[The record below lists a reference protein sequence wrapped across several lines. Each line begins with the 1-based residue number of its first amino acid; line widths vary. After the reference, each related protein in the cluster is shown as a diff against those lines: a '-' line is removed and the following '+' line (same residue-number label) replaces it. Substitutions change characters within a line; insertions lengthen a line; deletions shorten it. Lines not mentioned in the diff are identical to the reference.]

1 MQRITRKELDGAV
14 AYLNRIT
21 RNESEP
27 YRLTGTKPIVNIG
40 NFHLS
45 GAYGGFALHQMGNE
59 SGGTSDVFSQGHM
72 PMREL
77 YNLIHAYAK
86 GIVFATEKVTP

>member
-1 MQRITRKELDGAV
+1 MQRITRKELDGAI

-21 RNESEP
+21 GNDLEP
-27 YRLTGTKPIVNIG
+27 SRKEGDKWVNNVG

-59 SGGTSDVFSQGHM
+59 SGGTRDVFSQGHM

-86 GIVFATEKVTP
+86 GIVSATEKVTA

>member
-14 AYLNRIT
+14 NYLNRIT
-21 RNESEP
+21 GNDAEP
-27 YRLTGTKPIVNIG
+27 YRKEGDQWVTNVG
-40 NFHLS
+40 NFHVS

-59 SGGTSDVFSQGHM
+59 AGGIRDIFGQGHM

-77 YNLIHAYAK
+77 YNLVHAYAK
-86 GIVFATEKVTP
+86 GINFAREEVTA